1 MNAVSL
7 VHKKIAE
14 IVRSGDVCIDATA
27 GRGFDTAFL
36 CELVGPSG
44 KVIAF
49 DIQQSAITSTR
60 ALLDSK
66 GFDAELH
73 NLSHEFIGDFAKPKS
88 VKCVVFNLGFLPNGD
103 HSIFTHFES
112 TSRAIEKALDLIS
125 DDGLICVSIYHGGAT
140 GYDERDRL
148 LEWLKNL
155 DSQKYQVLVV
165 TFHNWFNDPPI
176 PVFIF
181 KNEQV

>member
-14 IVRSGDVCIDATA
+14 IVRPGDICIDATA

-36 CELVGPSG
+36 CELVGSFG

-49 DIQQSAITSTR
+49 DIQKNAIDSTR
-60 ALLDSK
+60 ALLDAK
-66 GFDAELH
+66 GLDAELH
-73 NLSHEFIGDFAKPKS
+73 MLSHEFMGNFAKPKS
-88 VKCVVFNLGFLPNGD
+88 VKCIVFNLGFLPNGD

-112 TSRAIEKALDLIS
+112 TSRAVEQALDLIS
-125 DDGLICVSIYHGGAT
+125 DDGLICISIYHGGAT
-140 GYDERDRL
+140 GYEERDKL
-148 LEWLKNL
+148 LDWLKKL

-165 TFHNWFNDPPI
+165 NFHNWFNDPPI

-181 KNEQV
+181 KNE